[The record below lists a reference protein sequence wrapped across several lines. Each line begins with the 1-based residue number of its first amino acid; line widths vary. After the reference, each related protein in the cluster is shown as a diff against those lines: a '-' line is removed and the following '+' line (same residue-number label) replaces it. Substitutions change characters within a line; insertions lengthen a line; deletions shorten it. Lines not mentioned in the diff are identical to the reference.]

1 MAAVFDY
8 IVVGAGSAG
17 CVLAERLSADPSV
30 NVLVLEGGP
39 ADRNPFIHMPK
50 GIPKVMFHPQLSYGF
65 MTQPEEG
72 NNNTAERWARGRT
85 LGGSSAINGMVY
97 NRGQPADFAALA
109 AMTGDEWSWP
119 HIARAYKAIE
129 NHELGAAET
138 RGDSGPLH
146 ITLNPP
152 SAWGDAMIAAG
163 RAMGVPHKRDVN
175 EPDDGEGIGYIP
187 ATIWKGKRQSAA
199 VAFLRPARQRPNLT
213 VLTGVQ
219 VDRVLFEGNRAV
231 GIAGKHAGQD
241 KVWNAGREVI
251 LCAGAIQSPA
261 ILMRSGI
268 GPAEV
273 LDAAGVPV
281 LVDSPEV
288 GANMHEHRV
297 LVMQYR
303 LRDKSFSVN
312 QEYAGPRL
320 LANVARYY
328 LLHDGPMATSS
339 HNVGAWI
346 KSRPDL
352 DRPDIQLLMAPY
364 SYDLT
369 GNGFLEKEPGML
381 VIGFL
386 LRPES
391 AGRLAITARDPDA
404 PLNIEPHYLTSDA
417 DRERAVGLF
426 RAVRRLMAQPA
437 LDDMVAAE
445 VLPGGENQS
454 DEQIIDFWNKAGGCG
469 LHAVSTCRMG
479 RDDASVVDPRLR
491 VRGVSGL
498 RVMDTSVP
506 PVMPS
511 GNTNAPMMAMAWR
524 AAELIREDR
533 G

>member
-1 MAAVFDY
+1 MAAFDY

-39 ADRNPFIHMPK
+39 VDRNPFIHMPK
-50 GIPKVMFHPQLSYGF
+50 GIPKVMFHPTLSYGF

-72 NNNTAERWARGRT
+72 NNNTPERWARGRT

-97 NRGQPADFAALA
+97 NRGQPADYAALA
-109 AMTGDEWSWP
+109 ALAGDEWDWP

-146 ITLNPP
+146 ITLNPR
-152 SAWGDAMIAAG
+152 SAWGDTMIAAG
-163 RAMGVPHKRDVN
+163 KAMGVPHKQDVN
-175 EPDDGEGIGYIP
+175 EPDNGEGIGYVP
-187 ATIWKGKRQSAA
+187 ANIWKGRRQSAA
-199 VAFLRPARQRPNLT
+199 VAFLRPARKRPNLT

-219 VDRVLFEGNRAV
+219 VDRVLFDGARAS
-231 GIAGKHAGQD
+231 GIAGKHGGQD
-241 KVWNAGREVI
+241 KVWNAGREII

-268 GPAEV
+268 GPAGV
-273 LDAAGVPV
+273 LEAAGVPV
-281 LVDSPEV
+281 LADSPEV

-303 LRDKSFSVN
+303 LRDQSFSVN
-312 QEYAGPRL
+312 REYSGPRL

-328 LLHDGPMATSS
+328 LLRDGPMASSS

-346 KSRPDL
+346 KSRLEL

-364 SYDLT
+364 TYDLT
-369 GNGFLEKEPGML
+369 GKGFLEKEPGML

-391 AGRLAITARDPDA
+391 AGRLAITSSDPDA
-404 PLNIEPHYLTSDA
+404 PLNIEPRYLTSDA
-417 DRERAVGLF
+417 DRERAVALF
-426 RAVRRLMAQPA
+426 RSVRRLMAQPA
-437 LDDMVAAE
+437 VDGMVAAE
-445 VLPGGENQS
+445 ILPGGENQS
-454 DEQIIDFWNKAGGCG
+454 DEQILDFWNKAGGCG

-479 RDDASVVDPRLR
+479 KDEASVVDQRLR